1 MVKGITYI
9 LINDSTVGTLVGN
22 NLAGSTKKVYPIIS
36 TQSEKMPLVTVYET
50 SRVPEYCKGTR
61 PTNFNYSYEIHVYS
75 TDYEGANAIC
85 VAIVDALEEANI
97 SSPINGVKFN
107 DRIRNTNRRDDGYIE
122 DYKAYAKVLTFEA
135 VVYEGQ
141 AT

>member
-9 LINDSTVGTLVGN
+9 LVNNSSVGTLVGN
-22 NLAGSTKKVYPIIS
+22 NIAGTTKKIYPIIS

-50 SRVPEYCKGTR
+50 SRVPEFCRGSR
-61 PTNFNYSYEIHVYS
+61 PTTFNYTYEIHVYS
-75 TDYEGANAIC
+75 TDYEGANSIC
-85 VAIVDALEEANI
+85 VAIVDALEEANTA
-97 SSPINGVKFN
+97 SPINGVKYT
-107 DRIRNTNRRDDGYIE
+107 DRIRNTNRRDNGYIE